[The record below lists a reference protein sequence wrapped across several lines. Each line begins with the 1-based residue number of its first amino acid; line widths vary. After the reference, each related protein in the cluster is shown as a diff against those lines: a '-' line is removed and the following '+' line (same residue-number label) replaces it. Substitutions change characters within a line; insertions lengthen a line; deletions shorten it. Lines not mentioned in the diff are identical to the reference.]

1 MGRSKR
7 CNGDDRMERVMDDT
21 EQANNV
27 MEQAWI
33 GWSKQWMG
41 QSKKME
47 QLAVIGWM

>member
-1 MGRSKR
+1 M
-7 CNGDDRMERVMDDT
+7 